1 LADARNETH
10 WNAQVSKS
18 ELMSAEP
25 VGSGSAFRTVNRG
38 KEYTAAIIAFDR
50 PNLLTFDVK
59 GSPMDI
65 TASFRIE
72 PDDARSVLRG
82 EFDMRPKG
90 LMKVMFPLLKPMIRR
105 DLARQSQSLKAF
117 CESSSGPP

>member
-1 LADARNETH
+1 
-10 WNAQVSKS
+10 
-18 ELMSAEP
+18 
-25 VGSGSAFRTVNRG
+25 
-38 KEYTAAIIAFDR
+38 
-50 PNLLTFDVK
+50 
-59 GSPMDI
+59 MDI

-72 PDDARSVLRG
+72 PDDARSVLRV